1 MKRDLIYLI
10 LIVAAIAAVEV
21 TARTAPET
29 PVEIRPLRIEAGF
42 TKTVHILF
50 PSPVTYIDIG
60 SMDIIA
66 GKADGAENV
75 VRVKAAVRNFIAE
88 TNLTVITEDGGFFT
102 FDVHYAEN
110 PAVST
115 VNLTV
120 QEPQT
125 KGVKEPTAAGD
136 PLSPAPVTKSRVLLR
151 EVGREKP
158 ATVKRMLSDIYRQNR
173 TDVKGIRTKKYG
185 IEVEVLGIYVFNDVI
200 YMHTCISNDT
210 NISFEVDARR
220 FIVADRKLTKRTAQQ
235 QTPLEILRVCNDPAV
250 VRGHQRQ
257 RTVFALPKLTI
268 SDDKVLLLEI
278 IEKNG
283 ARHQTVEI
291 PAEELLE
298 AKLL

>member
-10 LIVAAIAAVEV
+10 LIVAAIAAVKV

-278 IEKNG
+278 IEKTG